1 MPLQKCNNQNLIMM
15 DNKTFDSKKMNIL
28 IIEDEGDI
36 SLILNLMLKK
46 EDIEIEH
53 VTTLA
58 KATTFL
64 KEQSTDIVII
74 DNQLPDGFGL
84 EYIKE
89 IKSSYPL
96 IKIIM
101 ITGNTDTTDKATA
114 IENGADI
121 FLAKPFTKEQIQ
133 KSLENVQAI
142 SLCDS
147 LLKDD
152 KL

>member
-1 MPLQKCNNQNLIMM
+1 MM

-58 KATTFL
+58 KAATFL

-133 KSLENVQAI
+133 AAIENKS
-142 SLCDS
+142 SL
-147 LLKDD
+147 KIA
-152 KL
+152 

>member
-1 MPLQKCNNQNLIMM
+1 MPAQKRNNLNLFMM
-15 DNKTFDSKKMNIL
+15 DNKTFNSQKMNIL

-46 EDIEIEH
+46 EDVEIEH

-58 KATTFL
+58 NAATFL
-64 KEQSTDIVII
+64 KGQSPDIVII
-74 DNQLPDGFGL
+74 DNQLPDGLGL

-114 IENGADI
+114 LQNGADI

-133 KSLENVQAI
+133 KSLENIAGYQFV
-142 SLCDS
+142 
-147 LLKDD
+147 
-152 KL
+152 

>member
-1 MPLQKCNNQNLIMM
+1 MM
-15 DNKTFDSKKMNIL
+15 DNKTFNSQKMNIL

-58 KATTFL
+58 NAATFL
-64 KEQSTDIVII
+64 KEQSPDIVII
-74 DNQLPDGFGL
+74 DNQLPDGLGL

-114 IENGADI
+114 LQNGADI

-133 KSLENVQAI
+133 AAIENVS
-142 SLCDS
+142 SL
-147 LLKDD
+147 KIA
-152 KL
+152 

>member
-1 MPLQKCNNQNLIMM
+1 MPAQKCNNQNLFMM
-15 DNKTFDSKKMNIL
+15 DNKTFNSQKMNIL

-58 KATTFL
+58 NAATFL
-64 KEQSTDIVII
+64 KEQSPDIVII
-74 DNQLPDGFGL
+74 DNQLPDGLGL

-89 IKSSYPL
+89 IKSNYPL

-114 IENGADI
+114 LQNGADI

-133 KSLENVQAI
+133 AAIENVS
-142 SLCDS
+142 SL
-147 LLKDD
+147 KIA
-152 KL
+152 

>member
-46 EDIEIEH
+46 EDIEIDH

-58 KATTFL
+58 KAATFL

-133 KSLENVQAI
+133 AAIENVS
-142 SLCDS
+142 SL
-147 LLKDD
+147 KIA
-152 KL
+152 

>member
-1 MPLQKCNNQNLIMM
+1 MM
-15 DNKTFDSKKMNIL
+15 DNKTFNSQKMNIL

-46 EDIEIEH
+46 EDVEIEH

-58 KATTFL
+58 NAATFL
-64 KEQSTDIVII
+64 KDQSPDIVII
-74 DNQLPDGFGL
+74 DNQLPDGLGL

-114 IENGADI
+114 LQNGADI

-133 KSLENVQAI
+133 AAIENVS
-142 SLCDS
+142 SL
-147 LLKDD
+147 KVA
-152 KL
+152 

>member
-1 MPLQKCNNQNLIMM
+1 MSAQKCNNQNLFMM
-15 DNKTFDSKKMNIL
+15 DNKTFNSQKMNIL

-58 KATTFL
+58 NAATFL
-64 KEQSTDIVII
+64 KEQSPDIVII
-74 DNQLPDGFGL
+74 DNQLPDGLDL

-89 IKSSYPL
+89 IKSNYPL

-114 IENGADI
+114 LQNGADI

-133 KSLENVQAI
+133 AAIENVS
-142 SLCDS
+142 SL
-147 LLKDD
+147 KIA
-152 KL
+152 

>member
-1 MPLQKCNNQNLIMM
+1 MPAQKCNNQNLFMM
-15 DNKTFDSKKMNIL
+15 DNKTFNSQKMNIL

-58 KATTFL
+58 KAATFL
-64 KEQSTDIVII
+64 KEQSADIVII
-74 DNQLPDGFGL
+74 DNQLPDGLGL

-114 IENGADI
+114 LQNGADI

-133 KSLENVQAI
+133 AAIENVS
-142 SLCDS
+142 SL
-147 LLKDD
+147 KVA
-152 KL
+152 

>member
-1 MPLQKCNNQNLIMM
+1 MM
-15 DNKTFDSKKMNIL
+15 DNKTFDSTKMNIL

-58 KATTFL
+58 KAATFL
-64 KEQSTDIVII
+64 KEKSTDIVII

-133 KSLENVQAI
+133 EAIEKVSSLKVA
-142 SLCDS
+142 
-147 LLKDD
+147 
-152 KL
+152 

>member
-1 MPLQKCNNQNLIMM
+1 MM
-15 DNKTFDSKKMNIL
+15 DNKTFNSQKMNIL

-58 KATTFL
+58 NAATFL
-64 KEQSTDIVII
+64 KEQSPDIVII
-74 DNQLPDGFGL
+74 DNQLPDGLGL

-114 IENGADI
+114 LQNGADI

-133 KSLENVQAI
+133 AAIENVS
-142 SLCDS
+142 SL
-147 LLKDD
+147 KVA
-152 KL
+152 

>member
-1 MPLQKCNNQNLIMM
+1 MPTQKCNNQNLFMM
-15 DNKTFDSKKMNIL
+15 DSKTFNSKTINIL

-58 KATTFL
+58 NAATFL
-64 KEQSTDIVII
+64 KEQSPDIVII
-74 DNQLPDGFGL
+74 DNQLPDGLGL

-114 IENGADI
+114 LQNGADI

-133 KSLENVQAI
+133 KSLENIAGYQFV
-142 SLCDS
+142 
-147 LLKDD
+147 
-152 KL
+152 

>member
-1 MPLQKCNNQNLIMM
+1 MM
-15 DNKTFDSKKMNIL
+15 DNKTTNSKKRNIL

-46 EDIEIEH
+46 EAIEIEH

-58 KATTFL
+58 KAATQL
-64 KEQSTDIVII
+64 QQQSPDIVII
-74 DNQLPDGFGL
+74 DNQLPDGLGI

-89 IKSSYPL
+89 IKSSHPL

-101 ITGNTDTTDKATA
+101 ITGNTDSTDKETA
-114 IENGADI
+114 LQNGADV

-133 KSLENVQAI
+133 TAIESASSLKVA
-142 SLCDS
+142 
-147 LLKDD
+147 
-152 KL
+152 

>member
-1 MPLQKCNNQNLIMM
+1 MPAQKCNNQNLFMM
-15 DNKTFDSKKMNIL
+15 DNKTFNSQKMNIL

-46 EDIEIEH
+46 EDVEIEH

-58 KATTFL
+58 NAATFL
-64 KEQSTDIVII
+64 KDQSPDIVII
-74 DNQLPDGFGL
+74 DNQLPDGLGL

-114 IENGADI
+114 LQNGADI

-133 KSLENVQAI
+133 AAIENVS
-142 SLCDS
+142 SL
-147 LLKDD
+147 KVA
-152 KL
+152 

>member
-1 MPLQKCNNQNLIMM
+1 MM
-15 DNKTFDSKKMNIL
+15 KSKTLNSKTMNVL

-58 KATTFL
+58 KAATFL
-64 KEQSTDIVII
+64 KEKSTDMVII
-74 DNQLPDGFGL
+74 DNYLPDGLGL
-84 EYIKE
+84 DYIKE

-101 ITGNTDTTDKATA
+101 ITGNTDTTDKAKA

-133 KSLENVQAI
+133 EAI
-142 SLCDS
+142 EKVS
-147 LLKDD
+147 LLKVA
-152 KL
+152 

>member
-58 KATTFL
+58 KAATFL

-101 ITGNTDTTDKATA
+101 ITGNTDTTDKEKA

-133 KSLENVQAI
+133 KSLENVAGYQFV
-142 SLCDS
+142 
-147 LLKDD
+147 
-152 KL
+152 

>member
-1 MPLQKCNNQNLIMM
+1 M

-46 EDIEIEH
+46 EDIEIDH

-58 KATTFL
+58 KAATFL

-133 KSLENVQAI
+133 AAIENVS
-142 SLCDS
+142 SL
-147 LLKDD
+147 KVA
-152 KL
+152 

>member
-1 MPLQKCNNQNLIMM
+1 MM
-15 DNKTFDSKKMNIL
+15 DNKTFNSQKMNIL

-58 KATTFL
+58 NAATFL
-64 KEQSTDIVII
+64 KEQSPDIVII
-74 DNQLPDGFGL
+74 DNQLPDGLGL

-101 ITGNTDTTDKATA
+101 IPVIPILLIKQQLYKMVQ
-114 IENGADI
+114 I
-121 FLAKPFTKEQIQ
+121 FFLPNHLP
-133 KSLENVQAI
+133 KSRYRQQ
-142 SLCDS
+142 
-147 LLKDD
+147 
-152 KL
+152 